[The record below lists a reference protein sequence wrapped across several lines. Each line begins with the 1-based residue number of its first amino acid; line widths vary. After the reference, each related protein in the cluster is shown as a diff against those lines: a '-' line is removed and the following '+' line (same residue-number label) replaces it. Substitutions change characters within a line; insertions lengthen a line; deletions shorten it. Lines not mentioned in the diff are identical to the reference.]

1 VDWVLPLALMLG
13 GLGAL
18 LMLGVPV
25 AFAFLAVTVAGAWEI
40 LGGEQGLVQLAR
52 SAAQSIANFQL
63 APIPLFILM
72 GELLFQT
79 GVARRAIDAIERVV
93 ARVPGRLSVVTVFG
107 GTIFAA
113 LSGSTIA
120 NTAMLGSTLL
130 PRMLSKGYH
139 SSMAMGPI
147 MASGAIAML
156 IPPSA
161 LAVLVGSLAGISI
174 AGLMLAGV
182 VPALLLAALFVT
194 YIVVRCTISPTLAPP
209 DDGDAMTAGSR
220 WRPFLVYVAPLSLV
234 FVVVIGSLLVG
245 WATPTESAA
254 LGCVAALV
262 ASAAYGSLTR
272 ERLGHALMETVK
284 LSAMILFIIAASQT
298 FSQVL
303 SFSGATSG
311 LIQTIERYH
320 LSEIEVLLG
329 IVVLLLFLGCFID
342 QVSMLMVTVPI
353 FVPLAAQAGI
363 DPLILGVVYL
373 LTMEIALLT
382 PPFGLLLFVMRG
394 VAPEGF
400 DMRQVYAAVGPF
412 VVIKLLVLALLLW
425 QPGVGTWLPG
435 QVTR

>member
-1 VDWVLPLALMLG
+1 MDWGLPLGLMLG

-40 LGGEQGLVQLAR
+40 LGGAQGLVQLAR

-79 GVARRAIDAIERVV
+79 GVARRAIDAVERVV
-93 ARVPGRLSVVTVFG
+93 ARVPGRLSVVTVLG

-139 SSMAMGPI
+139 PSMAMGPI

-174 AGLMLAGV
+174 TGLMLAGV
-182 VPALLLAALFVT
+182 VPALLLAALFVI
-194 YIVVRCTISPTLAPP
+194 YIVVRCTVSPAMAPR
-209 DDGDAMTAGSR
+209 DDDSAMVAGR

-234 FVVVIGSLLVG
+234 LVVVVGSLLAG
-245 WATPTESAA
+245 LATPTESAA
-254 LGCVAALV
+254 LGCVAALTASV
-262 ASAAYGSLTR
+262 AYRSLTR
-272 ERLGHALMETVK
+272 ARLGRALMETVK

-311 LIQTIERYH
+311 LIQTIEHYH
-320 LSEIEVLLG
+320 LTETEVLLG
-329 IVVLLLFLGCFID
+329 FVALLLFLGCFID

-363 DPLILGVVYL
+363 DPLVLGVVYL

-394 VAPEGF
+394 AAPEGLH
-400 DMRQVYAAVGPF
+400 MRQVYAAVGPF
-412 VVIKLLVLALLLW
+412 LVIKLLVLALLLW